1 MTRRGNANDLT
12 EAYYIG
18 LMNSVGY
25 RNKDLAKPVIG
36 IVNSWNDVNPGHKP
50 FAQLAGVGG
59 AEQGAVWLYRDDW
72 GN

>member
-36 IVNSWNDVNPGHKP
+36 IVNSWNDINQCH
-50 FAQLAGVGG
+50 AHLRAR
-59 AEQGAVWLYRDDW
+59 A
-72 GN
+72 